1 MARRPDWVHP
11 IDTSAVRRYEVRVH
25 LAPSPPTAAFEHKT
39 LTVEQVRTL
48 YKSLE
53 SDRLEHLHPLALHGL
68 RRGALAGLLWE
79 DIDLD
84 SSTPTLTIRH
94 QRLVTEGGA
103 VDGSATKTDAGERTL
118 PIPSTLQAV
127 LKRARTR
134 SEEERLAAGSHWQGR
149 GHVVHSEFG
158 APYFPTSINDFWHR
172 ALDTAGVPR
181 VRLDYARHTAAM
193 RLGGVPIALIAAWLG
208 HTDSAFTQRTYA
220 HSQDDSLRPA
230 VEAYAKAVAGKPKR
244 SRARKG

>member
-1 MARRPDWVHP
+1 LTHSTSIRRQGRPSALLLNGAATGLGAPDRYQRGAALRGARAPR
-11 IDTSAVRRYEVRVH
+11 
-25 LAPSPPTAAFEHKT
+25 PSPPTAAFEHKT
-39 LTVEQVRTL
+39 LTAEQVRTL

-84 SSTPTLTIRH
+84 SPTPTLTIRH
-94 QRLVTEGGA
+94 RRLVTEGGA
-103 VDGSATKTDAGERTL
+103 VDGSATKTDAGEPTL

-134 SEEERLAAGSHWQGR
+134 SKEERLAAGSHWQGR
-149 GHVVHSEFG
+149 GHVVHSQFG

-172 ALDTAGVPR
+172 ALDTAVCRARACMTPGTPAAHSY
-181 VRLDYARHTAAM
+181 LD
-193 RLGGVPIALIAAWLG
+193 GVPIALIAA
-208 HTDSAFTQRTYA
+208 
-220 HSQDDSLRPA
+220 
-230 VEAYAKAVAGKPKR
+230 
-244 SRARKG
+244 